1 MKKYVSLLLSILLLI
16 GAVGLSACTDDVPEL
31 SDEQISEMNIVADYS
46 AFVNFASAV
55 KDLPSKTSLNR
66 YSSSVGYLDDL
77 LVQGQ
82 ALKQLIEKQNLGKDD
97 GVKEFEE
104 AYEQVVALWDAAE
117 EAAGKYVKGFYKSIG
132 KKDVTA
138 VYCYMTVNADGVNDY
153 VFALTYDNDGTP
165 VSVYMDSTVTS
176 DIVEVSVYED
186 SPEKFYASECKNE
199 MMNTPVYNNITLDLS
214 AVLSAAK

>member
-66 YSSSVGYLDDL
+66 YSSSVGYLDGL

-104 AYEQVVALWDAAE
+104 AYEQVVA
-117 EAAGKYVKGFYKSIG
+117 
-132 KKDVTA
+132 
-138 VYCYMTVNADGVNDY
+138 
-153 VFALTYDNDGTP
+153 
-165 VSVYMDSTVTS
+165 
-176 DIVEVSVYED
+176 
-186 SPEKFYASECKNE
+186 
-199 MMNTPVYNNITLDLS
+199 
-214 AVLSAAK
+214 